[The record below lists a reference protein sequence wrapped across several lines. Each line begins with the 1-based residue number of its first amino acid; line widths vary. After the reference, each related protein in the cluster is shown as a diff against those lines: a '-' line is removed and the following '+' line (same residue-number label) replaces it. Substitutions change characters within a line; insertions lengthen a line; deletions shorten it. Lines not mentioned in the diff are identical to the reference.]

1 MEDKFKLTRDQN
13 VFIAKRKIVDYIW
26 KSANLEGI
34 NVTFPQTQVIYD
46 GGIINGLKVSDVIAV
61 NNLKYAWDFLL
72 ESENIDYDYNFIT
85 HIHRLTVDKLL
96 TEIYVGKLRT
106 IPVSISGTDWKTAF
120 PIESQIKEEL
130 QSILNQNTKSKTE
143 IAIDAMLFIMRGQ

>member
-13 VFIAKRKIVDYIW
+13 VFMAKRKIVDYIW

-106 IPVSISGTDWKTAF
+106 IPVSISGTDWKPAF
-120 PIESQIKEEL
+120 PI
-130 QSILNQNTKSKTE
+130 
-143 IAIDAMLFIMRGQ
+143 